1 MGCRRWLCPVRS
13 VVRSELS
20 VHTHPTVA
28 ARQRD
33 ESPRGQTQC
42 MCLEVHLQGV
52 CNRQWSQGAPQDS
65 CLFACATARHHS
77 KQRVVG
83 EGRDL
88 LGMLHRPLPRDPG
101 PGVTVT
107 RLWMRRCRRMKEYT
121 TCTTTAWSNQHTVV
135 CVPFRSGCSVRFVLN
150 YQCCCVLPELPVD
163 TTSACS
169 RLRLDSGM
177 V

>member
-1 MGCRRWLCPVRS
+1 MKALEGRRNACVWRCIFREYATDS
-13 VVRSELS
+13 GHR
-20 VHTHPTVA
+20 
-28 ARQRD
+28 
-33 ESPRGQTQC
+33 
-42 MCLEVHLQGV
+42 
-52 CNRQWSQGAPQDS
+52 APQDS

-88 LGMLHRPLPRDPG
+88 LGRLHRPLPRDPG

-121 TCTTTAWSNQHTVV
+121 TCTTTAWSDQHTVV
-135 CVPFRSGCSVRFVLN
+135 CVPFRSGCSVLFVLN

-169 RLRLDSGM
+169 RLSLDSGM
-177 V
+177 VLAMSTDPLVDVVSRNHSLRTMGL

>member
-1 MGCRRWLCPVRS
+1 MHVSGGASPGS
-13 VVRSELS
+13 MKQTVV
-20 VHTHPTVA
+20 T
-28 ARQRD
+28 
-33 ESPRGQTQC
+33 
-42 MCLEVHLQGV
+42 
-52 CNRQWSQGAPQDS
+52 GAPQDS
-65 CLFACATARHHS
+65 CLFACVTARHHS

-88 LGMLHRPLPRDPG
+88 LGRLHRPLPRDPG

-121 TCTTTAWSNQHTVV
+121 TCTTTAWSDQHTVV
-135 CVPFRSGCSVRFVLN
+135 CVPFRSGCSVLFVLN

-169 RLRLDSGM
+169 RLSLDSGM
-177 V
+177 VLAMSTDPLVDVVSRNHSLRTMGL